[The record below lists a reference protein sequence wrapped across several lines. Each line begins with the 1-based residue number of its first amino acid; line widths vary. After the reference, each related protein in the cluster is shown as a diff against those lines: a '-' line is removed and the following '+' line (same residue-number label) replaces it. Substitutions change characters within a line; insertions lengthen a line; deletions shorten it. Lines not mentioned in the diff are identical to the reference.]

1 MAAACADGVQVRK
14 LLPTRMLHLGGDEV
28 DMKCWDEAAKR
39 THSKQRDPLQHFQV
53 RVGPTRW

>member
-1 MAAACADGVQVRK
+1 
-14 LLPTRMLHLGGDEV
+14 MLHLGGDEV